1 MAPTICK
8 LTSEE
13 RSSDLALILKN
24 GWAMDESG
32 RDAIQKKF
40 TFKGVTDLETW
51 KKF

>member
-13 RSSDLALILKN
+13 RSNDLALVLKN
-24 GWAMDESG
+24 EWAMDESG

-40 TFKGVTDLETW
+40 TFKGVKDLETW